1 MSMMTRS
8 AYAKWPAYNQALV
21 ERVAVMSEEH
31 LAIRPSID
39 RWPLWATLG
48 HVACQRVSGLCGLL
62 GEPGAETTPFPN
74 ALYRC
79 PGDEYLEP
87 SMNAAEL
94 AAALGSTFAIT
105 ERCLDTWPIESL
117 DEIVTREIGGEQWT
131 GSRGAVIQRSFAHDV
146 YHVAELNET
155 LSANGLPLIDLWD

>member
-1 MSMMTRS
+1 MTMMTRS
-8 AYAKWPAYNQALV
+8 AYAKWPSYNRALV
-21 ERVAVMSEEH
+21 ERVAVMSDEQ
-31 LAIRPSID
+31 LAIRPTSD
-39 RWPLWATLG
+39 RWPLWATIG

-79 PGDEYLEP
+79 PGDEYLDP
-87 SMNAAEL
+87 SMNANEL
-94 AAALGSTFAIT
+94 VVALESTFAIT
-105 ERCLDTWPIESL
+105 ERCLDAWPIESL
-117 DEIVTREIGGEQWT
+117 DEVVTREIGGEQWT
-131 GSRGAVIQRSFAHDV
+131 GSRGRVIQRSFAHDI